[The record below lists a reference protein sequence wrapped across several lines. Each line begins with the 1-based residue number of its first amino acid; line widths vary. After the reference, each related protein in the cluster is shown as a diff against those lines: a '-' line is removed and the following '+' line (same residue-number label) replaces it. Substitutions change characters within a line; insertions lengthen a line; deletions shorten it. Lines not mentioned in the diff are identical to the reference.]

1 MASDTKPTSTTSAEA
16 SRATLSIADGVAML
30 VGIVVGIGIFKTPQL
45 VALNVGS
52 ETAFML
58 AWLAGGAIT
67 LIGALVYA
75 ELGSTYPNSGGEYH
89 FLDRAF
95 GKSVSLLFA
104 WARLTVIQTGAIAV
118 VAFVFGDYAQQIVSL
133 GPWSSPVYAAA
144 AIVMFTIINL
154 LGTMQGKGTQLLFSA
169 STVCAVLLV
178 ALLAITWNG
187 APAAPVV
194 TASESG
200 GAALGL
206 AMVMILLTYG
216 GWNETAYI
224 SAELKDVR
232 RNMVRMAVIGVAVIV
247 ALYMLV
253 NWGYLHVLGLDGL
266 RKSDAVG
273 ADTMRIVLG
282 DKGALVLALAVCCA
296 ALSTL
301 NGTIFTGARL
311 YYSIG
316 RELPL
321 LGSIGRW
328 EADRNTPVNAIIL
341 QSAIALLLVG
351 FGATARNSFQHIV
364 EYTAPV
370 FWFFLLMV
378 GLSLFIL
385 RAREPERVRAFR
397 VPLYPVTPVIFCCT
411 CAYLLYSS
419 VVYTGYGALIGITV
433 LLLGL
438 PLLLLKRERAGQ
450 DGA

>member
-1 MASDTKPTSTTSAEA
+1 MASDVNSPTSKTAA
-16 SRATLSIADGVAML
+16 SRATLSVTDGVAML

-45 VALNVGS
+45 VALNVES
-52 ETAFML
+52 DTAFLL

-95 GKSVSLLFA
+95 GKQVSLLFA

-118 VAFVFGDYAQQIVSL
+118 VAFVFGDYAQQVVSL
-133 GPWSSPVYAAA
+133 GPWSSVIYATA
-144 AIVMFTIINL
+144 AIVVFTVINL
-154 LGTMQGKGTQLLFSA
+154 MGTLQGKGTQLLFSA
-169 STVCAVLLV
+169 MTVSAVLLV
-178 ALLAITWNG
+178 AILAITWSETAPTP
-187 APAAPVV
+187 APA
-194 TASESG
+194 TTSG
-200 GAALGL
+200 GSAALGL

-232 RNMVRMAVIGVAVIV
+232 RNMARMCVIGIAVIV
-247 ALYMLV
+247 TLYLLV
-253 NWGYLHVLGLDGL
+253 NWGYLHVLGLEGM

-273 ADTMRIVLG
+273 ADAMRVVLG

-328 EADRNTPVNAIIL
+328 ETERNTPVNAIIL
-341 QSAIALLLVG
+341 QSVIALVLVG

-370 FWFFLLMV
+370 FWFFLLLV
-378 GLSLFIL
+378 GLSLFVL
-385 RAREPERVRAFR
+385 RAREPNRVRAFR
-397 VPLYPVTPVIFCCT
+397 VPLYPVTPIIFCAT

-438 PLLLLKRERAGQ
+438 PLLLLKRETAA
-450 DGA
+450 DADA